1 MIIVTILVL
10 INKCVVIQYYYVF
23 IEITR
28 ILYDKFSLEAFF
40 TVLLYFIIEVI
51 CIKSNN
57 VANNYDFEY
66 IELNSLIIMY

>member
-28 ILYDKFSLEAFF
+28 ILYDKYCAFF